1 MTLEKAPNH
10 VQSTHVHDPCLL
22 HLALLHSN
30 HCTVTHKNPNLI
42 LHVIILGVSEKLLTK
57 EDPSLYHHINQGC
70 LDVDGM
76 DDKEEMQIADV
87 CTHPNLCDSCL
98 LLNIDLKK
106 FSIFWKNLANSFVKN
121 LIQFLCSYGNGECFE
136 LSPFVPYFSGTTMT
150 TN

>member
-1 MTLEKAPNH
+1 MPLEKVPNH
-10 VQSTHVHDPCLL
+10 VQSTHVLDHCLL

-87 CTHPNLCDSCL
+87 CTHP
-98 LLNIDLKK
+98 
-106 FSIFWKNLANSFVKN
+106 
-121 LIQFLCSYGNGECFE
+121 
-136 LSPFVPYFSGTTMT
+136 
-150 TN
+150 